1 MRTSG
6 ISTVYRMTKH
16 RVLLG
21 SLTGAVA
28 AVAVAGV
35 AFAEPF
41 GPHRGRMGD
50 REFGP
55 GLFILCL
62 LGVVLVALAVAA
74 FVRRRPV
81 GAAVPLPQ
89 SAPSPLASAETIL
102 AERLARGEISP
113 DDYRAAA
120 MALRETIGSPPAAG

>member
-1 MRTSG
+1 MG
-6 ISTVYRMTKH
+6 IDTVDGMTKH

-35 AFAEPF
+35 TFAEPF
-41 GPHRGRMGD
+41 GPHRGRMGH

-62 LGVVLVALAVAA
+62 LGLALVALAVAT
-74 FVRRRPV
+74 FVRSRSA
-81 GAAVPLPQ
+81 GQAVPPSP

-113 DDYRAAA
+113 DDYRAAVL
-120 MALRETIGSPPAAG
+120 ALRETITTSPTPPAG